1 MIKVYALL
9 QFRLSQGYRM
19 IDKVGWLLVLI
30 FLFTIIGVGLQFLQT
45 LVNLHA
51 YMSLVLSF
59 LLLSTLDY
67 IRPDKLFLSSIFQ
80 SYVPLVRYLWIEYV
94 LILIPIIFYQ
104 CWIGNYFF
112 GLGLVL
118 IALIVACLS
127 PYHRISEFTHVKQ
140 TFTWLPSHNFEL
152 RFFAEKLGILY
163 YGFILFGLISFIHIG
178 VFAVWMVLFCFML
191 PEVFKWNESREMVH
205 YQSKFVW
212 KKIQSYL
219 LTISKLILV
228 PLLMVLVLFPEM
240 WYFSFYLIFCLF
252 TTVFLTISF
261 KYAIFTTVFDS
272 SAASNIGLLL
282 LLLMFLPGG
291 VLITFIY
298 ATIQYV
304 KAEKNMHLLYA

>member
-1 MIKVYALL
+1 ML
-9 QFRLSQGYRM
+9 
-19 IDKVGWLLVLI
+19 DNVGWLLVLI

-45 LVNLHA
+45 MVNLQA

-59 LLLSTLDY
+59 LLLAILDY
-67 IRPDKLFLSSIFQ
+67 LRPDKIFLSSIFQ
-80 SYVPLVRYLWIEYV
+80 SYLPLVLYLWIEYV
-94 LILIPIIFYQ
+94 LILIPITIYQ

-118 IALIVACLS
+118 VALIVACLS

-163 YGFILFGLISFIHIG
+163 YGFILFGLLSFLHIG
-178 VFAVWMVLFCFML
+178 VFAVWIVLFCLML

-205 YQSKFVW
+205 FQSKFVR
-212 KKIQSYL
+212 KKVQSYL
-219 LTISKLILV
+219 LTIGKLILL
-228 PLLMVLVLFPEM
+228 PSLMVFVLFPEM

-261 KYAIFTTVFDS
+261 KYAMFTTVFDS

-304 KAEKNMHLLYA
+304 KAEKNMHLVYA